1 MAGTWLISSRGRDLR
16 WGGEWS
22 VVLMLRGYNFDLL
35 TTCRSSVPSLA
46 RFSMMVLMAIGLQS
60 CGGGSQRSALP
71 SGGGYYKVGT
81 PYTINGQRFVPRE
94 DPRYDRTG
102 YASWYGD
109 KFNGRQTANG
119 EVFNMNALSAA
130 HTTLPMPI
138 HVRVTNLENNKSLIL
153 RVNDRGP
160 FVKDRIIDVSKQAA
174 KELGFYNQGTAKV
187 RVQYVG
193 RAPLESYY
201 AAKPKTTRK
210 ERLATVAAPVI
221 EVSRASVLA
230 PPEGASAAPQ
240 VATGSTPAPS
250 PSVASAAAAIGQTP
264 AILPQRK
271 PGMPP
276 SLQTASLTSSSE
288 SISVSVGQ
296 RFIRVGAY
304 LDAALAGQT
313 SSTLQSLGTAQVRP
327 ETVDGQTYYLVLV
340 GPLSSDEE
348 ADTQL
353 GRLLKM
359 GHSDARMVIK

>member
-1 MAGTWLISSRGRDLR
+1 MSCLNSAPGEILR
-16 WGGEWS
+16 WGGECS
-22 VVLMLRGYNFDLL
+22 VVLMLRGFCPDLL
-35 TTCRSSVPSLA
+35 TICRTGVPSLA
-46 RFSMMVLMAIGLQS
+46 RLSLMALLAIGLQS
-60 CGGGSQRSALP
+60 CGTGPQRAAQ

-94 DPRYDRTG
+94 DSNYDRTG

-210 ERLATVAAPVI
+210 ERTATVAAPVI
-221 EVSRASVLA
+221 EVSRASTL
-230 PPEGASAAPQ
+230 PPPDGASAAPQ
-240 VATGSTPAPS
+240 RATGSTPPKPATT
-250 PSVASAAAAIGQTP
+250 SVPLKKPDAAA
-264 AILPQRK
+264 
-271 PGMPP
+271 
-276 SLQTASLTSSSE
+276 LQTASLSAPSE
-288 SISVSVGQ
+288 SVDVSIGQ
-296 RFIRVGAY
+296 RFVRVGAY
-304 LDAALAGQT
+304 LDPALAGQA
-313 SSTLQSLGTAQVRP
+313 SSGLQSLGTAEVRP
-327 ETVDGQTYYLVLV
+327 ETVDGKTYYLVLI
-340 GPLSSDEE
+340 GPLVSDKE
-348 ADTQL
+348 ADVTL
-353 GRLLKM
+353 GKLLKM

>member
-1 MAGTWLISSRGRDLR
+1 MR

-22 VVLMLRGYNFDLL
+22 VVLMLRDFWFDLL
-35 TTCRSSVPSLA
+35 TICRNGVPSLA
-46 RFSMMVLMAIGLQS
+46 RLSMMVLLGIGLQS
-60 CGGGSQRSALP
+60 CGTGPQKSGI

-81 PYTINGQRFVPRE
+81 PYTVNGQRFIPRE
-94 DPRYDRTG
+94 DSSYDRIG

-119 EVFNMNALSAA
+119 EIFNMNALSAA

-138 HVRVTNLENNKSLIL
+138 HVRVTNLENNRSLIL

-187 RVQYVG
+187 RVQYIG

-210 ERLATVAAPVI
+210 ERTATAAAPVI
-221 EVSRASVLA
+221 EVSRANTL
-230 PPEGASAAPQ
+230 PPPDGASAGPQ
-240 VATGSTPAPS
+240 LPTGSTPSATAMARAGS
-250 PSVASAAAAIGQTP
+250 PVT
-264 AILPQRK
+264 LPQRK
-271 PGMPP
+271 PNGKP
-276 SLQTASLTSSSE
+276 SLQNASFPSSDTL
-288 SISVSVGQ
+288 SVSVGQ
-296 RFIRVGAY
+296 RFIRVGAF
-304 LDAALAGQT
+304 LDATSAGQA
-313 SSTLQSLGTAQVRP
+313 SSQLQSLGASEVRP
-327 ETVDGQTYYLVLV
+327 ETVDGKTYYLVLL
-340 GPLSSDEE
+340 GPLASDQE